1 MERAPSRRP
10 RATAAFGCNA
20 TDFSFNS
27 CSIHAKVSPMN
38 NLEIVLLK
46 AERHESLTREEALLL
61 LHEADLLQ
69 LGKTADSIRKR
80 LHPENVVTFVVDR
93 NVNYTNICESK
104 CKFCAFYR
112 DHDSPDAYLLAE
124 EEIFAKIR
132 ELVDVG
138 GTQLLMQGG
147 LHPDLGI
154 DWFEKLF
161 REINQRFP
169 NVQNHSLSPA
179 EITQIASISRLSV
192 KEAVARLKSAG
203 LDSIPGGGAEIL
215 VDRVRQEISPK
226 KIGWEG
232 WADVMREAALA
243 GMPTTATMMFGSREN
258 SEDIVEHLFRI
269 RELQASGGS
278 FTAFIPWTYQPGN
291 TELGGSRATGVEY
304 LKVLALSRIILDNIP
319 NLQASWVTQGSRMAQ
334 VALFFGA
341 NDLGG
346 TMLEENV
353 VAAAGCNFRMSM
365 EEMIDL
371 IHGAGFMP
379 AQRTTLYTILK
390 VF

>member
-1 MERAPSRRP
+1 M
-10 RATAAFGCNA
+10 
-20 TDFSFNS
+20 
-27 CSIHAKVSPMN
+27 MN
-38 NLEIVLLK
+38 TPETVLQK
-46 AERHESLTREEALLL
+46 AESGEALSRKDALLL
-61 LHEADLLQ
+61 LQEADLLQ
-69 LGKTADSIRKR
+69 LSKAADRIRKM
-80 LHPENVVTFVVDR
+80 LHPENLVTFVVDR

-112 DHDSPDAYLLAE
+112 DHGAADAYLLAE
-124 EEIFAKIR
+124 EEIFAKIQ
-132 ELVDVG
+132 ELADAG

-154 DWFEKLF
+154 EWFEKLF
-161 REINQRFP
+161 RNINSRFP
-169 NVQNHSLSPA
+169 QIQNHSLSPA
-179 EITQIASISRLSV
+179 EITQIAAISKLSI
-192 KEAVARLKSAG
+192 KEAVSRLKAAG

-226 KIGWEG
+226 KIGWAG
-232 WADVMREAALA
+232 WAEVMREAARV
-243 GMPTTATMMFGSREN
+243 GMPTTATMMFGSRE
-258 SEDIVEHLFRI
+258 SEEDIVEHIFRV
-269 RELQASGGS
+269 RELQEAGGS

-291 TELGGSRATGVEY
+291 TELGGKSATGVEY

-319 NLQASWVTQGSRMAQ
+319 NVQASWVTQGAKMAQ

-353 VAAAGCNFRMSM
+353 VAAAGCSFRMDR

-371 IHGAGFMP
+371 IRGAGFRA
-379 AQRTTLYTILK
+379 AQRTTTYKI
-390 VF
+390 VREF